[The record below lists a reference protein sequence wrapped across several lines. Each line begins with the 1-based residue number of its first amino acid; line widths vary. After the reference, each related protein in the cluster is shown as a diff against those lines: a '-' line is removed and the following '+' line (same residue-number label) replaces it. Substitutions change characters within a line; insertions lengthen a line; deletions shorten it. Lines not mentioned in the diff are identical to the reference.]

1 MAWQMHYTS
10 ARNGP
15 TGRSGFQFTAETP
28 GLPDRVRAAVAPFL
42 AYRPPPAAPLS
53 PGPGELAAFPV
64 ALLYDRVDGRPLLAR
79 SRYLGQDYSGR
90 YGNFFAH
97 AVVAEP
103 DELEGLRP
111 AELWDAPLWRAG
123 PTALGALPEVPDL
136 APDAAFAPDALAEWL
151 RGQPDLLAPLV
162 DAVVTVLGRGHGRVV
177 LVAADVELIA
187 RWIAVVSYSLPVAAA
202 ERLTFVT
209 YSADPDGAGQ
219 RVVGT
224 TPDAW
229 AAAQYQGGPAFALGD
244 PPPPHRPVSRFARTV
259 AACWRAGDFAAL
271 DALGELALLD
281 GADPPGP
288 RALERAAALLALC
301 RGEARVTP
309 DEEAGAAALLAR
321 SGRDLPE
328 WVWRDLVPGVPS
340 MGVDLAVAV
349 EDRARAAG
357 AVDVAGQCALR
368 AVTAALDDPSTRDRL
383 PRRALPLVLRPALEP
398 AVTSA
403 LAAAEELTDVAHIA
417 GIAAAAGAPAR
428 PGEVRAAAQGR
439 ARVGAADVPA
449 ALAACPDAARG
460 ALLAGVVT
468 GLAAADARTRA
479 AVLGDRACDLL
490 HDAARDDPDLW
501 PSAPEVALAVLDSVG
516 RRRPLHRVAVTA
528 DLLSLADVES
538 VLPRPTALPRPTDPD
553 RPPGPDRPPVDAVL
567 ERLWAAAPQPGECLE
582 LLESHAAAFGERP
595 VLAELPSRTFA
606 RALGDADIGVEVLRL
621 AARVRSA
628 PPGPDADRDAAA
640 VQACATAIGAER
652 PDAAA
657 EALAALA
664 DRGAGPLAEPA
675 FGVAAGR
682 LARRD
687 PVFRAA
693 LLAAAPARL
702 RARLGARW
710 TGALP
715 GRGGDPAVRHEL
727 IETVLRMR
735 ALGAADPALE
745 TWARTAVTRWFAGRR
760 LEAHF
765 GGDPALRSAL
775 RDLAAEA
782 RTGNRGRQGA

>member
-42 AYRPPPAAPLS
+42 AYRPPPTAPLS

-162 DAVVTVLGRGHGRVV
+162 DAVVAVLGRGHGRVV

-187 RWIAVVSYSLPVAAA
+187 RWIAVVSYSLPVSAA

-244 PPPPHRPVSRFARTV
+244 APPPRRPVSRFARTV

-281 GADPPGP
+281 GAGPPGP

-357 AVDVAGQCALR
+357 AVEAARRAALR
-368 AVTAALDDPSTRDRL
+368 AVTAALDDPSARDRL
-383 PRRALPLVLRPALEP
+383 PRRALPAELRPALEP
-398 AVTSA
+398 AVTDA
-403 LAAAEELTDVAHIA
+403 LAAAEELTDVARIA

-428 PGEVRAAAQGR
+428 PGEIRAAAQGR

-449 ALAACPDAARG
+449 ALAACPDDARG

-468 GLAAADARTRA
+468 GLAAADAPTRD
-479 AVLGDRACDLL
+479 AVLGDRTCDLL

-501 PSAPEVALAVLDSVG
+501 PSAPAVALAVLDSVG
-516 RRRPLHRVAVTA
+516 RSRPLHRVAVTA
-528 DLLSLADVES
+528 DLLSLADVEI
-538 VLPRPTALPRPTDPD
+538 
-553 RPPGPDRPPVDAVL
+553 DAVL

-582 LLESHAAAFGERP
+582 LLEAHAAAFAERP

-621 AARVRSA
+621 AARIRSA
-628 PPGPDADRDAAA
+628 PPAPDAGRDAAA
-640 VQACATAIGAER
+640 VQACATAIGADR

-664 DRGAGPLAEPA
+664 DRAAGPLAEPA

-687 PVFRAA
+687 PVARAA

-715 GRGGDPAVRHEL
+715 GRGGDPAARHEL

-735 ALGAADPALE
+735 VLGAADPALE